1 MIDTTRNNQLLNSLL
16 KSLETNDLVLVT
28 FLTKAGTQRVMGC
41 TRKRS
46 AIPHGLYEGIYESKL
61 NSDSIVCVFD
71 FQNLGFRSFR
81 KDSII
86 SFECIE

>member
-1 MIDTTRNNQLLNSLL
+1 MLTPNTNSQLLNSLL
-16 KSLETNDLVLVT
+16 KSLETQDLLLVT
-28 FLTKAGTQRVMGC
+28 FLTKAGTHRVMGC

-46 AIPHGLYEGIYESKL
+46 AIPSGLYEGIYEPKL